1 MSYDKAFFF
10 GLKMGSKVQVMNKS
24 SSKSSVKNKVIKYL
38 TAVLVQSFTLIYY
51 TTLSLVPPPGNL
63 FINCLVSRSRELTF
77 VFHV

>member
-24 SSKSSVKNKVIKYL
+24 SSKSSVKNKVIKYM
-38 TAVLVQSFTLIYY
+38 TAVLVQSFTIIYY
-51 TTLSLVPPPGNL
+51 TTSLVPPPGNL
-63 FINCLVSRSRELTF
+63 FINCLVSKGREVTF